1 MRESDKGDKVDHRNV
16 SDPIPER
23 KDFIDHLK
31 KNAPV
36 DEEKLKDFDKTGAKK

>member
-1 MRESDKGDKVDHRNV
+1 MRENDKGEKVDHRNM

-36 DEEKLKDFDKTGAKK
+36 DEDKLNESNRTGAKK

>member
-1 MRESDKGDKVDHRNV
+1 MRESDKTDKVNHRNM

-36 DEEKLKDFDKTGAKK
+36 DEEKLKEANKQGAK